1 MNNKGFTLIETLLVL
16 VIIAIISTLVV
27 INVDGLLNRVD
38 KQAIENNLR
47 TVQTAM
53 EVYYIQDREY
63 PQVTFDRNTG
73 ENYNKFKEEL
83 NPYIDFNNVAS
94 DLTTNDN
101 ISYELTSTGYK
112 ITITINE
119 YLESITLTE
128 RGLGEWEEEI

>member
-1 MNNKGFTLIETLLVL
+1 MNNKGFTLIEVLLVL
-16 VIIAIISTLVV
+16 VIIGIIGSLVL
-27 INVDGLLNRVD
+27 INIDGLLNRVD
-38 KQAIENNLR
+38 KQVIENNLR

-73 ENYNKFKEEL
+73 ENYTKFKEEL
-83 NPYIDFNNVAS
+83 NPYIDFNNVES

-112 ITITINE
+112 ITVTINE

-128 RGLGEWEEEI
+128 RGLGEWEEEN

>member
-1 MNNKGFTLIETLLVL
+1 MNKGFTLIETLLVL

>member
-1 MNNKGFTLIETLLVL
+1 MNNKGFTLIETLSVL
-16 VIIAIISTLVV
+16 VIIAMISTLVV

-38 KQAIENNLR
+38 KQVIENNLR

-53 EVYYIQDREY
+53 EVYYIQNREY
-63 PQVTFDRNTG
+63 PQITFDRNTG

-112 ITITINE
+112 ITVTINE
-119 YLESITLTE
+119 YLKSITLTE
-128 RGLGEWEEEI
+128 RGLGEWEEEN

>member
-27 INVDGLLNRVD
+27 INIDGLLNRVD
-38 KQAIENNLR
+38 KQVIENNLR

-53 EVYYIQDREY
+53 EIYYMQDREY
-63 PQVTFDRNTG
+63 PQTTFDRNTG
-73 ENYNKFKEEL
+73 EDYNKFKEEL
-83 NPYIDFNNVAS
+83 NPYIDFNNVES

-128 RGLGEWEEEI
+128 RGLGKWEEEI

>member
-1 MNNKGFTLIETLLVL
+1 MNKGFTLIETLLVL

-73 ENYNKFKEEL
+73 EEYSKFKEEL

-112 ITITINE
+112 IIITINE